1 MHPPKLHKS
10 GVEAPRLLRL
20 VHRVTHRMPLG
31 LRRIEKQRV
40 LVVASRPGDEAIAV
54 GGCLALHRRAGS
66 AIVSVFVTSGGT
78 VRAGATNLGSGVEH
92 HFLEVPRA
100 ALWRR
105 EKWVSEKLAEVI
117 RGARPDVIFSPFPGE
132 GHRGHA
138 AIAASTDVA
147 SFEASFR
154 GELWC
159 YETWSALWP
168 NWGVDITGVVDEK
181 RAAIERARPH
191 VSLPHVEAALGLNR
205 YRGLKLGVDFAEAV
219 FVCRAP
225 LFRSLCQTL
234 AGVWA

>member
-1 MHPPKLHKS
+1 
-10 GVEAPRLLRL
+10 
-20 VHRVTHRMPLG
+20 MPLG
-31 LRRIEKQRV
+31 LRRIEQQRV
-40 LVVASRPGDEAIAV
+40 LVVASRPGDEAIAI
-54 GGCLALHRRAGS
+54 GGCLALHCRAGS
-66 AIVSVFVTSGGT
+66 AVSAVFMTSGG
-78 VRAGATNLGSGVEH
+78 VARDGARAPATTGLEH
-92 HFLEVPRA
+92 RFLDVPRA

-105 EKWVSEKLAEVI
+105 EKWVSEKLAGVI
-117 RGARPDVIFSPFPGE
+117 RAVRPDVIFSPFPGE

-147 SFEASFR
+147 SVEASFR

-159 YETWSALWP
+159 YETWSPLWP

-191 VSLPHVEAALGLNR
+191 ESLPQVEAALGLNR

-219 FVCRAP
+219 FVCRTP
-225 LFRSLCQTL
+225 LFRTLCQTL